1 MQDLI
6 DIGYRIRKSGYIFG
20 KESHQNRRFEVTL
33 LGRTH
38 QVDSRSHKNVE
49 QVTFLGKILVYNNP

>member
-20 KESHQNRRFEVTL
+20 KESHQNRRIEVTL
-33 LGRTH
+33 LGRNRKTGGFA
-38 QVDSRSHKNVE
+38 DKISE